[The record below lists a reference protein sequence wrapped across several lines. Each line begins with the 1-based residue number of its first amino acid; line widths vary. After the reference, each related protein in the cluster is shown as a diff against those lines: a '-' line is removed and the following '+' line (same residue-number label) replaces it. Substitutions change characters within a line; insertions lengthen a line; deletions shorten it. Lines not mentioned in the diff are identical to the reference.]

1 VSSEDSDGIPGW
13 ATALTGASAGGVT
26 ILSDP
31 KEWLFNVLL
40 TRVVSWVLDG
50 LQYVVGWGIYAY
62 ERTASILLTAAG
74 PLTTPAQ
81 IGQDFAT
88 SVFSLVFGGLRSL
101 ASSMGLAAPIATA
114 FAVLVLVAVV
124 VAIAYASLSI
134 IPGSDAVPAI
144 TGRFKR

>member
-1 VSSEDSDGIPGW
+1 MSSDDSDIPRW
-13 ATALTGASAGGVT
+13 ASGLTGAAAGGAT
-26 ILSDP
+26 ILSNP
-31 KEWLFNVLL
+31 REWLFSVLL

-50 LQYVVGWGIYAY
+50 LEYVVGWGIYAY
-62 ERTASILLTAAG
+62 ETTASTLLTAAG

-88 SVFSLVFGGLRSL
+88 SVFSLVFGGLRGL

-114 FAVLVLVAVV
+114 FAVVVLVAVV
-124 VAIAYASLSI
+124 VAITYATLSI

-144 TGRFKR
+144 TGRFSR

>member
-1 VSSEDSDGIPGW
+1 VSEDDSGVPGW
-13 ATALTGASAGGVT
+13 ASGLTAASAGGVT
-26 ILSDP
+26 ILSNP
-31 KEWLFNVLL
+31 KEWLFSVLL

-50 LQYVVGWGIYAY
+50 LEYVVGWGIYAY
-62 ERTASILLTAAG
+62 ETTASILLTAAG

-81 IGQDFAT
+81 IGEDVVT
-88 SVFSLVFGGLRSL
+88 SVFSLVFGGLRGL

-124 VAIAYASLSI
+124 VAIAYATLSI

-144 TGRFKR
+144 TGRFQR